1 MLVVI
6 KQRLS
11 YCISFTS
18 EWLVLGG
25 LKMIKKIVALFMRFF
40 VKWYFKL
47 DKESYCYC
55 IGTKG
60 DNDDFDIH
68 RREYK
73 NE

>member
-18 EWLVLGG
+18 EWIVLGR

-40 VKWYFKL
+40 VKLYFKL

-73 NE
+73 ND

>member
-1 MLVVI
+1 
-6 KQRLS
+6 
-11 YCISFTS
+11 
-18 EWLVLGG
+18 
-25 LKMIKKIVALFMRFF
+25 MIKKVGALFMRFF
-40 VKWYFKL
+40 VKLYFKL

-73 NE
+73 NES

>member
-1 MLVVI
+1 MHVVI

-18 EWLVLGG
+18 EWIVLGG
-25 LKMIKKIVALFMRFF
+25 KMIKKIVSLFMRFF
-40 VKWYFKL
+40 VKLYFKL

-68 RREYK
+68 RRRYK
-73 NE
+73 ND

>member
-1 MLVVI
+1 MSVFYKESANFI
-6 KQRLS
+6 KS
-11 YCISFTS
+11 KDVK
-18 EWLVLGG
+18 EN
-25 LKMIKKIVALFMRFF
+25 KMIKKVVALFMRFF
-40 VKWYFKL
+40 VKLYFKL

-73 NE
+73 ND

>member
-1 MLVVI
+1 M
-6 KQRLS
+6 K
-11 YCISFTS
+11 T
-18 EWLVLGG
+18 
-25 LKMIKKIVALFMRFF
+25 IKKVVALFMRFF
-40 VKWYFKL
+40 VKLYFKL

-73 NE
+73 ND

>member
-25 LKMIKKIVALFMRFF
+25 KMIKKIVSLFMRFF
-40 VKWYFKL
+40 VKLYFKL

-68 RREYK
+68 RRRY
-73 NE
+73 NND